1 MKEMF
6 VQLVSFGFSYY
17 KFSNFFANRFFFVN
31 STAILT
37 DKDLIE
43 DLNANLDK
51 LLPKLMEL
59 TADSDKLPY
68 ITKRLKEFYLNG
80 SSIIKDFNSQ
90 GFVDVS

>member
-1 MKEMF
+1 MNQYNHF
-6 VQLVSFGFSYY
+6 Q
-17 KFSNFFANRFFFVN
+17 FA
-31 STAILT
+31 AILT

-68 ITKRLKEFYLNG
+68 ITKRLKEFYLNS

-90 GFVDVS
+90 GFIDVSRAKKNERNK